1 MEILTNFLYQ
11 VLFTVGIIVLFGLL
25 IALCRHWFCRLV
37 GRGGPTILLITGA
50 VGTPVHELSHALMC
64 LLFGHK
70 IREIKLYRPGA
81 DDGALGYVTHT
92 YNPKNI
98 YHQIGNFFIGIA
110 PILGGSGVLL
120 LMMFLMVPNVFSS
133 VWSELSMVGMIFGDG
148 VDFNKVGEFLA
159 VVLSVF
165 VKIFDFSNTGNT
177 WWWIFIIL
185 ALMISSHMELS
196 GADIKGG
203 IKGLLILLGILL
215 LVDAAIYFI
224 YPPALVAVTSA
235 MTAGGLALMSFL
247 MISGVFSFL
256 MLAVAL
262 VIKFISLLFNR

>member
-1 MEILTNFLYQ
+1 MELLTNFLYQ
-11 VLFTVGIIVLFGLL
+11 VLFTVGVIVIFGFL

-37 GRGGPTILLITGA
+37 GRGGPVILLITGA
-50 VGTPVHELSHALMC
+50 IGTPIHELSHALMC

-120 LMMFLMVPNVFSS
+120 LMMFLMIPDVFSS
-133 VWSELSMVGMIFGDG
+133 VWSELSMVGLVLDNGLDLYA
-148 VDFNKVGEFLA
+148 VGEFFA
-159 VVLSVF
+159 VVWGVVVSVL
-165 VKIFDFSNTGNT
+165 DFSNTSNV

-203 IKGLLILLGILL
+203 IKGLLMLLGILL

-224 YPPALVAVTSA
+224 YPSALASVTSA
-235 MTAGGLALMSFL
+235 MTAGGIALVSFL
-247 MISGVFSFL
+247 MISGVFSLF

-262 VIKFISLLFNR
+262 IIRFISLLFGR